1 MTEKLLKM
9 NSMNFM
15 NFDWAPA
22 GRYLIFCERKNNE
35 KN

>member
-9 NSMNFM
+9 NFMNFM
-15 NFDWAPA
+15 YFKWTPA
-22 GRYLIFCERKNNE
+22 GRYLIFCERKNDE